1 MLLYDVTSGPDKI
14 HLYIVQII
22 CKDTQEERNTLD
34 DFQKY
39 LFVFKLI
46 SIGLSNTVPVVT
58 GPFYQLI
65 FFLTP

>member
-22 CKDTQEERNTLD
+22 CKYTQEERNTLD

-39 LFVFKLI
+39 FICF
-46 SIGLSNTVPVVT
+46 
-58 GPFYQLI
+58 
-65 FFLTP
+65 